1 MTTPIYQLLVRNRAD
16 LSIHYSGNF
25 SKTEAQQRA
34 DEFDAGKFTVSIYA
48 ANTFAQEIETAEEI
62 RLLNLSDDEII
73 RELGQCQGA
82 N

>member
-1 MTTPIYQLLVRNRAD
+1 MTTPIYQLIVRDREN

-73 RELGQCQGA
+73 RELGL
-82 N
+82 

>member
-1 MTTPIYQLLVRNRAD
+1 MTTPIYQLIVRDREN
-16 LSIHYSGNF
+16 LSMYYMGNF

-73 RELGQCQGA
+73 RELGLWK
-82 N
+82 

>member
-1 MTTPIYQLLVRNRAD
+1 MKTAIYQLLVRNRPD

-25 SKTEAQQRA
+25 SKTEAQHRA

-62 RLLNLSDDEII
+62 RLLNLSDDEMLK
-73 RELGQCQGA
+73 ELGQ
-82 N
+82 